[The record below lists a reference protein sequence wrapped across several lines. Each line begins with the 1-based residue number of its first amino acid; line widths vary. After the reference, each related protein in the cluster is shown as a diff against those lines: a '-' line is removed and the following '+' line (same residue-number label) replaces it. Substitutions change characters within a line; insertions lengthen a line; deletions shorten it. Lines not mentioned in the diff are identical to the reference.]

1 MNETGWLASSRNRV
15 GPLCSPLRSPCRR
28 GVVDLSA
35 PRLPSPVQLSL
46 GPTLYLPP
54 AVPRL
59 LPDPEAMEGMDG
71 LLGSLSRQLL
81 PLLLFLGAALLS
93 PPSFFFVILFLT
105 DPRPFFMPLM
115 VGRRGAPGRSEKLSE
130 RGGGKGP
137 RRQAAQHSP
146 SSWTALR
153 RLHSD
158 ALTAVASG
166 RVVDLVRSLAVLS
179 ARHGIESR
187 VQDGRLRWL
196 IVLACDA
203 GAGHRR

>member
-130 RGGGKGP
+130 RGGGG
-137 RRQAAQHSP
+137 RGQGGRQRSTVPAAGRHSAGCTATP
-146 SSWTALR
+146 SPPLP
-153 RLHSD
+153 
-158 ALTAVASG
+158 VAAS
-166 RVVDLVRSLAVLS
+166 
-179 ARHGIESR
+179 
-187 VQDGRLRWL
+187 
-196 IVLACDA
+196 
-203 GAGHRR
+203 

>member
-105 DPRPFFMPLM
+105 
-115 VGRRGAPGRSEKLSE
+115 AQNRS
-130 RGGGKGP
+130 
-137 RRQAAQHSP
+137 
-146 SSWTALR
+146 
-153 RLHSD
+153 
-158 ALTAVASG
+158 
-166 RVVDLVRSLAVLS
+166 
-179 ARHGIESR
+179 I
-187 VQDGRLRWL
+187 
-196 IVLACDA
+196 
-203 GAGHRR
+203 